1 MSLLSFGPK
10 QIFMKN
16 QLLLIISLIII
27 GLTSCNNEEIILF
40 EEDCD
45 SGCKIVTCQEPDS
58 VTLLAAQELQKYLFE
73 IGAKVLPIITDTGEV
88 IPPSII
94 LGKNKWYGQVEGED
108 PQLQDNCE
116 FYDEFNLHD
125 ELFDLGDDGYII
137 KTTDGNL
144 IIAGNTSYG
153 ILNGVYGF
161 LEDYL
166 DCRMYTPDFKV
177 IPKQDQIVLGKIDDK
192 QIPVFTFR
200 ELHFK
205 APLTSPEFRLWHKL
219 NKKTDERNLWGH
231 MWVHTFDDLIPAEK
245 YFDEHPEYFSELNGK
260 RIPGGQIC
268 LSNPEVFDVLV
279 ANLDSVIKQN
289 PDANFWSVSQ
299 NDNYLACQCDECKEM
314 DEKYGGPSGTMIDF
328 VNKVAREYP
337 YMIISTLAYQYTR
350 SAPENIIPEDNVN
363 IMLCSI
369 ECDRSKPIEEEKG
382 KNTFA
387 KDLKEW
393 GVLSDNILIWDYV
406 VQFRNLVSPFPNF
419 HVLQPNL
426 EFFAENNAFMM
437 FQQGCGNNVGEFY
450 ELRTYIITKLL
461 WKPDLDVG
469 KIIKDFTDAY
479 YGDAAPYI
487 QEYIEKTHDELIKSG
502 KGLNIYGYPYD
513 GLMSYLT
520 PELIKEYS
528 SLFDEAEKAVD
539 KHPEILE
546 RVKNARLPLEYA
558 ILEISMRNI
567 DDDLTFF
574 IQENGEWSINPEMR
588 KRLINFTEQAKKAGI
603 TRFTEHGK
611 FPDEYHKAML
621 NYVDNSMKEN
631 LSSRKNVN
639 IKTEYSTKYPVGGG
653 KALTDG
659 LIGTLDFHF
668 NWLGFEGE
676 NMEAIVDL
684 ESVKEIR
691 EIKTTFLQEYK
702 SWIFLPV
709 KVSFYASENGDNY
722 KLIETVINEVPDN
735 KPDIFI
741 EGFTIHPENL
751 KARYIKIYAESM
763 KQCPDWHI
771 GAGGKCWIFIDEAI
785 IN

>member
-1 MSLLSFGPK
+1 MKQKQYLL
-10 QIFMKN
+10 
-16 QLLLIISLIII
+16 LLLIII
-27 GLTSCNNEEIILF
+27 GMISCNNDKIILLQD
-40 EEDCD
+40 DCD
-45 SGCKIVTCQEPDS
+45 SGCKIVTCQDPDS
-58 VTLLAAQELQKYLFE
+58 VTLHAAEELQNYLFE
-73 IGAKVLPIITDTGEV
+73 IGGKLLPIITDSGKV

-94 LGKNKWYGQVEGED
+94 LGKNNWYGQVEGEG
-108 PQLQDNCE
+108 PELQDNCE
-116 FYDEFNLHD
+116 FYDEFDLHD

-166 DCRMYTPDFKV
+166 GCRMYTPDFKV
-177 IPKQDQIVLGKIDDK
+177 IPKQKQIVLGKINDK

-200 ELHFK
+200 ELHFM
-205 APLTSPEFRLWHKL
+205 APLTSPGFRQWHKL

-231 MWVHTFDDLIPAEK
+231 LWVHTFDDLIPAER

-260 RIPGGQIC
+260 RIPGGQLC
-268 LSNPEVFDVLV
+268 LSNPELFDVLL
-279 ANLDSVIKQN
+279 ANLDSVIQQK
-289 PDANFWSVSQ
+289 PEAGFWSVSQ
-299 NDNYLACQCDECKEM
+299 NDNYLVCQCDECKTL
-314 DEKYGGPSGTMIDF
+314 DEKYGGPSGTLINF
-328 VNKVAREYP
+328 VNEVARKYP
-337 YMIISTLAYQYTR
+337 DKVISTLAYQYTR

-369 ECDRSKPIEEEKG
+369 ECNRSKPIQEEKG
-382 KNTFA
+382 DNTFA
-387 KDLKEW
+387 RDLREW
-393 GVLSDNILIWDYV
+393 GKLSENLMIWDYV

-419 HVLQPNL
+419 HVLKPNL
-426 EFFAENNAFMM
+426 KFFADNNAFMM
-437 FQQGCGNNVGEFY
+437 FQQGCGGNVGEFH

-461 WKPDLDVG
+461 WNPDLNVQE
-469 KIIKDFTDAY
+469 IIDEFTEAY

-487 QEYIEKTHDELIKSG
+487 QEYIKKTHDELIKSG

-513 GLMSYLT
+513 GLDSYLT

-528 SLFDEAEKAVD
+528 VLFDKAENAVSED
-539 KHPEILE
+539 PDILE
-546 RVKNARLPLEYA
+546 RVKNARLPLEYT
-558 ILEISMRNI
+558 ILEISMRNV

-574 IQENGEWSINPEMR
+574 IQDGNDWSINPAMR
-588 KRLINFTEQAKKAGI
+588 ERLIQFTEQAKKAGI
-603 TRFTEHGK
+603 TRYDEHGR

-631 LSSRKNVN
+631 LASRKTVD
-639 IKTEYSTKYPVGGG
+639 IKTEYSEKYPVGGG

-659 LIGTLDFHF
+659 LVGTLDFHF

-676 NMEAIVDL
+676 DMEAIVDL
-684 ESVKEIR
+684 EEVKEIN

-709 KVSFYASENGDNY
+709 KVSFYTSEDGG
-722 KLIETVINEVPDN
+722 KFELVETLINEVPDN

-741 EGFTIHPENL
+741 ENFSIYPEKL
-751 KARYIKIYAESM
+751 KARYIKIVAESLQ
-763 KQCPDWHI
+763 QCPGWHI
-771 GAGGKCWIFIDEAI
+771 GAGGMCWIFIDEVI